1 MRYEPITS
9 EIFRENR
16 KRLAEMMP
24 KNSLA
29 VVNANDLLPTNS
41 DGIQDTIV
49 NSDIFYLSGVE
60 QEQSILL
67 IFPDADDPKQREI
80 LFLREPSELNQIWE
94 GHKLSKKEARQLT
107 GITSIHWLEEFPM
120 IFHALMC
127 ECEGVVLNSN
137 EHPRAEVD
145 VESRDARFIAN
156 TMRRYPIHRYFRLAR
171 LLNQLRAVK
180 SEAEIKLMGK
190 ACDLTGQ
197 AFRRVLEFTRPGRRE
212 YEVEAEFAH
221 EFISNGS
228 RFAYRPIIGS
238 GINACCLHYL
248 TNSETCK
255 NGDLLLLDVGASY
268 ANYNADMTRTI
279 PVNGRFSPRQKQV
292 YNSVL
297 KVMRQ
302 SIAGLVPGKK
312 MREWNREAG
321 EMIERE
327 LVELG
332 LISMDDIRNQD
343 PDWPAYKKYF
353 MHGLGHPLGLDVH
366 DVALMAE
373 PMRAGY
379 VMTVEPGI
387 YIPEEGFAV
396 RLEND
401 VVITEDGTLDLMAGV
416 PVEADEIEEIM
427 NA

>member
-1 MRYEPITS
+1 MRYESITS

-16 KRLAEMMP
+16 TRLAQMMP

-41 DGIQDTIV
+41 DGIQETIV

-67 IFPDADDPKQREI
+67 MFPDADDPKQREI

-94 GHKLSKKEARQLT
+94 GHKLSKEEARHLT

-180 SEAEIKLMGK
+180 SEAEIKLMSK

-197 AFRRVLEFTRPGRRE
+197 AFQRVLKFTRPGRKE

-238 GINACCLHYL
+238 GVNACCLHYL

-255 NGDLLLLDVGASY
+255 DGELLLLDVGASY

-279 PVNGRFSPRQKQV
+279 PVNGKFSPRQKQV

-321 EMIERE
+321 EMMERE

-373 PMRAGY
+373 PMQTGY

-401 VVITEDGTLDLMAGV
+401 VVITEGGTLDLMAGV
-416 PVEADEIEEIM
+416 PIEADEIEEIM